1 LKRAKKLLPY
11 IDKGEANRYMAR
23 AKNRKKRR
31 AKLRQKNNSANQI
44 RKALGTCQDPI
55 FSFFPDLVHDDRRQR
70 GFVVENA
77 VVPLLPY
84 LPSDENNRRSQP
96 FGRRGSGR
104 CDGLPIINDLG
115 STFSKAAHKIRTREP
130 GGCRGSDALGETAFK
145 EDVPSRLGGASAE
158 LAGGGMRPSPFC
170 QAVGGPKAILDGE
183 PSKKAALRRGPS
195 LPDNFPK
202 LARKSCEEL
211 GFISGAGR
219 VAPIRGQRPGDGI
232 LRVWNKLDFGKKIP

>member
-1 LKRAKKLLPY
+1 LIKEKQTGTWQEPKT
-11 IDKGEANRYMAR
+11 E
-23 AKNRKKRR
+23 KRR
-31 AKLRQKNNSANQI
+31 TKLRQENNSANQI

-70 GFVVENA
+70 GFIVENA

-130 GGCRGSDALGETAFK
+130 GGRRGPDALGETAFK

-170 QAVGGPKAILDGE
+170 QAVGSPKAILDGE
-183 PSKKAALRRGPS
+183 PIFFFLIATNSAYKLHKRKTQI
-195 LPDNFPK
+195 LPM
-202 LARKSCEEL
+202 AREWAERL
-211 GFISGAGR
+211 FNQA
-219 VAPIRGQRPGDGI
+219 
-232 LRVWNKLDFGKKIP
+232 